1 MPLRAHKRDGGLDI
15 RTPRDILIGKGKSAT
30 IDTGVHLEIPE
41 GYVGLLFNKSGLN
54 VKRGITTYTGVID
67 SGYTGSIVA
76 KLRNNS
82 DEDAFLEEGDKITQL
97 LIVPVLT
104 EFELEEV
111 DSTDDFYG
119 GNSER
124 GDNGFGSSG
133 R

>member
-1 MPLRAHKRDGGLDI
+1 MPLRAHKRDGGLDL
-15 RTPRDILIGKGKSAT
+15 RTPRDILIGRGKSAV
-30 IDTGVHLEIPE
+30 IDTGVHLEIPD
-41 GYVGLLFNKSGLN
+41 GCVGLLMSKSGLN
-54 VKRGITTYTGVID
+54 VKRGISTYHGVID
-67 SGYTGSIVA
+67 HGYTGSIVA
-76 KLRNNS
+76 KLRNDS
-82 DEDAFLEEGDKITQL
+82 DKDVYLEDGDKITQL
-97 LIVPVLT
+97 VIVPVVT

>member
-1 MPLRAHKRDGGLDI
+1 MPLRAHKRDGGLDL
-15 RTPRDILIGKGKSAT
+15 RTPRDVLISRGKT
-30 IDTGVHLEIPE
+30 VVIDTGVHIEIPD
-41 GYVGLLFNKSGLN
+41 GYVGLLKSKSGLN
-54 VKRGITTYTGVID
+54 IKHGVTTCGGVID
-67 SGYTGSIVA
+67 CGYTGTIRV
-76 KLRNNS
+76 KLRNDS
-82 DEDAFLEEGDKITQL
+82 DKDVYLEDGDKITQL
-97 LIVPVLT
+97 LIVPVIT

>member
-67 SGYTGSIVA
+67 FGYTGSIVA